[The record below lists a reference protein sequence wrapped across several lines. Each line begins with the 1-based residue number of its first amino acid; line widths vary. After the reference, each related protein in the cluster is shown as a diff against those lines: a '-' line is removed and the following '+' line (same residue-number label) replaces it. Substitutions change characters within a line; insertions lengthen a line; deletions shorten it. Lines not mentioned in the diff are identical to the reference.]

1 MTNKNS
7 TLYLFTLRNKSTLS
21 LSFKTGFMKSTFKST
36 VFKVLNKNGEYEVTL
51 GNSWGNTISTSFMAQ
66 LNLNLN

>member
-51 GNSWGNTISTSFMAQ
+51 GNS
-66 LNLNLN
+66 